1 MDGYLLG
8 VDVGGTKTHALLAD
22 GAGRVLG
29 FGASGPG
36 NYEVVGWDGLRR
48 ALAEAVNSALAA
60 AGAVSDDVAAAGFGV
75 AGFDWPG
82 ERAPTEAAIDSLG
95 LAANYGLVNDAV
107 IALLAGAQAGWGV
120 ALVAGTSNNC
130 RGRDPQ
136 GREGRVTGCGPAL
149 GEYGGGT
156 EVVARAVQDVA
167 RAWTRRGPATALAE
181 LLVGRAGARDA
192 ADLLEGLVL
201 GRYHLSAADAPA
213 VLATAGAGDRVAQE
227 IARWAGR
234 ELASLAGG
242 VIRQLGFEALAFDLI
257 LAGSLYD
264 GSPLLVEALHDG
276 VWAVAPRARPV
287 RLAVPPVVGGVLL
300 AAEKAGLDRAPL
312 RRRLLAAGDLYPKDA
327 PPLGEPGDPESSI
340 C

>member
-1 MDGYLLG
+1 MGACLLG

-22 GAGRVLG
+22 EAGRVLG

-36 NYEVVGWDGLRR
+36 NYETVGWDGLRR
-48 ALAEAVNSALAA
+48 ALAEVVGRALDA
-60 AGAVSDDVAAAGFGV
+60 AGVGRDEVAAAGFGV
-75 AGFDWPG
+75 AGYDWPG

-95 LAANYGLVNDAV
+95 LAAPYGLVNDAV
-107 IALLAGAQAGWGV
+107 IALLAGAEAGWGV

-130 RGRDPQ
+130 RGRDRQ
-136 GREGRVTGCGPAL
+136 GREGRVTGCGPVLA
-149 GEYGGGT
+149 EYGGGT

-167 RAWTRRGPATALAE
+167 RAWTRRGPATALTE

-213 VLATAGAGDRVAQE
+213 ILAAAGAGDEVAQE
-227 IARWAGR
+227 IARWAGQ
-234 ELASLAGG
+234 ELASLAVG
-242 VIRQLGFEALAFDLI
+242 VIRQLGFESLAFDLV

-264 GSPLLVEALHDG
+264 GSPLLVEALQAG
-276 VWAVAPRARPV
+276 VWAVAPSARPV
-287 RLAVPPVVGGVLL
+287 RLAAPPVVGGVLL
-300 AAEKAGLDRAPL
+300 AAELAGIDPIPL
-312 RRRLLAAGDLYPKDA
+312 RHRLLAAGNVYSPPA
-327 PPLGEPGDPESSI
+327 PVKSGGLEAST

>member
-1 MDGYLLG
+1 MGDYLLG

-22 GAGRVLG
+22 GAGQVLG
-29 FGASGPG
+29 FGSSGPG

-48 ALAEAVNSALAA
+48 ALAGAVGGALDA
-60 AGAVSDDVAAAGFGV
+60 AGLSRTDVAAAGFGV
-75 AGFDWPG
+75 AGYDWPG
-82 ERAPTEAAIDSLG
+82 ERAPTQAAIDALG
-95 LAANYGLVNDAV
+95 LAAPYGLVNDAV
-107 IALLAGAQAGWGV
+107 IALLAGAEAGWGV

-130 RGRDPQ
+130 RGRDRQ

-167 RAWTRRGPATALAE
+167 RAWTRRGPATALTPV
-181 LLVGRAGARDA
+181 LVGRAGARDA

-213 VLATAGAGDRVAQE
+213 VLETAAAGDPVAQE

-242 VIRQLGFEALAFDLI
+242 VIRQLGFETLAFDLV

-264 GSPLLVEALHDG
+264 GSPLLVEALQAG
-276 VWAVAPRARPV
+276 VWAVAPGARPV
-287 RLAVPPVVGGVLL
+287 RLSGPPVVGGVLL
-300 AAEKAGLDRAPL
+300 AAEKAGLDRPPL
-312 RRRLLAAGDLYPKDA
+312 RRRLLAAGDLYPGTA
-327 PPLGEPGDPESSI
+327 PPLRKSGDQQSST